1 MLFFVEGL
9 SFYSKNI
16 MLESTGLIN
25 QTEIHYLDL
34 NDMSIFNS
42 FTFDGN
48 IFGEGSVMIK
58 DKKTGE
64 DVVFMM
70 TYKNRIV
77 FKLDSKL
84 THII

>member
-1 MLFFVEGL
+1 
-9 SFYSKNI
+9 
-16 MLESTGLIN
+16 
-25 QTEIHYLDL
+25 
-34 NDMSIFNS
+34 MSIFNS